1 MRLKLL
7 LAAAALIGTI
17 VGARAAVITRTFDV
31 TASGFGLLDGPGS
44 DTPTDPVEINFTL
57 TFDPSVSI
65 EPTTTGL
72 TVNTFN
78 LPDPV
83 SYAYV
88 ASDVE
93 PALVLGSKPGISPP
107 STDCV
112 LGGGV
117 SWCMNMSDP
126 AGVPGAPN
134 VTLFQRGTADGSIW
148 GTNNITINVVV
159 GSAGPEPAAW
169 ALLLL
174 GFAAVAASRFL
185 RRGREDHG
193 RRARVD
199 SATFPSR

>member
-1 MRLKLL
+1 ML
-7 LAAAALIGTI
+7 
-17 VGARAAVITRTFDV
+17 
-31 TASGFGLLDGPGS
+31 SSGPGS

-107 STDCV
+107 RTDCV
-112 LGGGV
+112 VGGGV

-126 AGVPGAPN
+126 AGVPGAPS
-134 VTLFQRGTADGSIW
+134 VTLFQQGTADFSIW
-148 GTNNITINVVV
+148 GTNNVKINVVV
-159 GSAGPEPAAW
+159 GSAVPEPAAW
-169 ALLLL
+169 ALLLV
-174 GFAAVAASRFL
+174 GFAALAGRRFLVSRQVAAPP
-185 RRGREDHG
+185 
-193 RRARVD
+193 A
-199 SATFPSR
+199 